1 MNLVAIFMQ
10 MEAIAIDIWAIYM
23 AQIRR
28 FEIFLMRK
36 QLLYCPSNRTACRA
50 QQHHQSCYPLQLQ
63 LLRNFDVSYFQCFCT
78 FSEILKEL
86 SKWIQT

>member
-10 MEAIAIDIWAIYM
+10 MEDIAIDIWAIYM

-50 QQHHQSCYPLQLQ
+50 Q
-63 LLRNFDVSYFQCFCT
+63 
-78 FSEILKEL
+78 
-86 SKWIQT
+86 